1 MEGVNAYGQPDHKI
15 SVFFMPTLVL
25 LPMVALCCLTCCI
38 VVVVLL
44 STFDGGAARQGCAV
58 CCDLVL

>member
-1 MEGVNAYGQPDHKI
+1 MLTASLTVKYP
-15 SVFFMPTLVL
+15 FFTPTLVL
-25 LPMVALCCLTCCI
+25 LPMVALCCLVACI

-58 CCDLVL
+58 CCDFVL